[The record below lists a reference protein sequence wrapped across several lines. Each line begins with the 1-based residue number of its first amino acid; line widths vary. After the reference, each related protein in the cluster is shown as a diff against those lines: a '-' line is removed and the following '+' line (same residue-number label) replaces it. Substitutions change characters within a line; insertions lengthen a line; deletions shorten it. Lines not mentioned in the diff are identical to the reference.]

1 MTRNNVQFSS
11 RASSQARNE
20 GINRAAE
27 NASEEWRAQAHSA
40 VLFVAKRRSK
50 FSTDAVWFVLR
61 ARKVMPPHEPR
72 ALGAIMLWAV
82 AEGLCVSL
90 WKYKRSVRVACHRR
104 PVVTYKSLVLL
115 PLKKRPH
122 NKGMPL

>member
-1 MTRNNVQFSS
+1 MKKVAFSS
-11 RASSQARNE
+11 RESSKARDE
-20 GINRAAE
+20 AIDRAGA
-27 NASEEWRAQAHSA
+27 NASEEWKAHAHAA
-40 VLFVAKRRSK
+40 VLFVAKRRPK
-50 FSTDAVWFVLR
+50 FTTDAIWFVLR
-61 ARKVMPPHEPR
+61 GKGIDPPHEPR

-115 PLKKRPH
+115 PIKKRPH
-122 NKGMPL
+122 NKRMPL